1 MEHIV
6 CSFLVFLCGSM
17 THLRI
22 SLRFFFSHLRG
33 CSLDQ
38 FGKNSLRMRSK
49 SHNLKIDSKN
59 KNLLQMSQVSPHIST
74 YHLHSDA
81 WYPSKWQNLQ
91 SAPWQFRL
99 HPEVS
104 AEWRLSN
111 LSPLPIRHPDVLKR
125 WNWHLGCGIHTDFFE
140 ALLWLAYICL
150 YWYYTDS
157 NDTMLN
163 LWLKIQSSNHPI
175 RINSSGKDS
184 VQPFGWFALPT
195 LGLGATLWCAWN
207 RWNSFQAS
215 KHCPLSTWSIL
226 KESFVLIVSCNTFQ
240 RKDQEC
246 KASGFSTFLFM
257 FLQHGVPLVS
267 FVILSRGGPFKI
279 ITLGNLNYWN
289 SGLHQ
294 CLADPNLLGCQRTPR
309 RDVQRKRKSTRSLH
323 STHRSPSS
331 NLTS

>member
-1 MEHIV
+1 MPNVIPCHTSRQHCFCLMLLGVLFHPCKSVPNTMTRLRCDKQSMEQNARGNKKALDMNSWSHGTYRMQFSGISV
-6 CSFLVFLCGSM
+6 M

-33 CSLDQ
+33 WSLDQ
-38 FGKNSLRMRSK
+38 LGKNSKKTVSECAVKVTTWKSTAKTRICCRCLRYL
-49 SHNLKIDSKN
+49 HI
-59 KNLLQMSQVSPHIST
+59 SPHIIST
-74 YHLHSDA
+74 RMLVSQQVA
-81 WYPSKWQNLQ
+81 K
-91 SAPWQFRL
+91 SAICTLAKL

-104 AEWRLSN
+104 AESRLSN

-195 LGLGATLWCAWN
+195 LGSERLSGVLGTAGTASRLPNTAPWALGASW
-207 RWNSFQAS
+207 R
-215 KHCPLSTWSIL
+215 
-226 KESFVLIVSCNTFQ
+226 
-240 RKDQEC
+240 
-246 KASGFSTFLFM
+246 KASS
-257 FLQHGVPLVS
+257 
-267 FVILSRGGPFKI
+267 
-279 ITLGNLNYWN
+279 W
-289 SGLHQ
+289 
-294 CLADPNLLGCQRTPR
+294 
-309 RDVQRKRKSTRSLH
+309 
-323 STHRSPSS
+323 
-331 NLTS
+331 